1 MDIERRRKMVN
12 LPQNPILFGDGLWL
26 YNKDEKVSKN
36 RVKKSKRNLA
46 KKTPKKILLLSF
58 KL

>member
-1 MDIERRRKMVN
+1 MVN